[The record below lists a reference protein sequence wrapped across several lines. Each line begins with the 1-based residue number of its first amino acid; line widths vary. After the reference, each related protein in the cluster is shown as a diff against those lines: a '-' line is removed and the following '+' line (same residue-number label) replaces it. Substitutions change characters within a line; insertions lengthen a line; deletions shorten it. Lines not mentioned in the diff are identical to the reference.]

1 MPEQKRDQ
9 KRSGEAGVLPAD
21 PGAIAAPPDITAA
34 AEQRGYSGTGL
45 AARLTALGVPAD
57 VLAEAQALARV
68 NGAGMVDILIQKKA
82 VSEEA
87 LLAAMSAECGIPFWE
102 ELPTDHMNTDFTA
115 LFSIQYLKKQK
126 IIPLET
132 PQGFVVAIH
141 DPSNFQAVD
150 DLCRLLGREERPV
163 VLATQEE
170 IHAAIN
176 LAYDLSR
183 STAKE
188 FFQEM
193 NEESTDSLI
202 SEIEE
207 TGDLLDET
215 SDAPIIKLVNLLLSG
230 AIKDRAS
237 DIHIEPYQSTVKVRY
252 RIDGILYDILSL
264 PRKIH
269 SPLVSRVKIMAKL
282 NIAEK
287 RLPQDGRI
295 EIKVADRSVDIRVS
309 TIPTAFGER
318 VVLRLLDKTA
328 SILML
333 SDLGM
338 DDRKIGIFNRLIKS
352 PYGIVLVTGPTGSGK
367 TTTLYAAL
375 TSINHP
381 EVNIITIEDPIEY
394 QIDGIGQIQVNPKIE
409 LTFAHGLRSIVRQD
423 PDIILVGEIRDRETA
438 EIAIQSSLTGH
449 LVFSTL
455 HTNDAASAVTR
466 LIDMGIEPF
475 LVTSSV
481 IAIIAQRLVRVL
493 CPKCKEAST
502 PDDESLANLGVDKKQ
517 LENHVLYRKQG
528 CAACMNTGYRGRTAI
543 FEILILDDPLKRL
556 ILKTSDSNQIQDEAM
571 RRGMTNLLQDGAQKV
586 LAGVTTIE
594 EVFRVTR
601 ILKRENDLEV

>member
-1 MPEQKRDQ
+1 M
-9 KRSGEAGVLPAD
+9 
-21 PGAIAAPPDITAA
+21 
-34 AEQRGYSGTGL
+34 
-45 AARLTALGVPAD
+45 
-57 VLAEAQALARV
+57 
-68 NGAGMVDILIQKKA
+68 
-82 VSEEA
+82 
-87 LLAAMSAECGIPFWE
+87 
-102 ELPTDHMNTDFTA
+102 
-115 LFSIQYLKKQK
+115 
-126 IIPLET
+126 
-132 PQGFVVAIH
+132 
-141 DPSNFQAVD
+141 
-150 DLCRLLGREERPV
+150 
-163 VLATQEE
+163 
-170 IHAAIN
+170 
-176 LAYDLSR
+176 SR

-237 DIHIEPYQSTVKVRY
+237 DIHIEPYQAQRQ
-252 RIDGILYDILSL
+252 GPL
-264 PRKIH
+264 PDRRH
-269 SPLVSRVKIMAKL
+269 PLRHPQPAPEDPFAARVAREDHGETEHRRE
-282 NIAEK
+282 AP
-287 RLPQDGRI
+287 PQDGRI

-318 VVLRLLDKTA
+318 VVLRLLDKTS

-338 DDRKIGIFNRLIKS
+338 DERKVGIFNRLIKS

-375 TSINHP
+375 TSINSP

-394 QIDGIGQIQVNPKIE
+394 QIDGIGQIQVNPKID
-409 LTFAHGLRSIVRQD
+409 LTFAQGLRSIVRQD
-423 PDIILVGEIRDRETA
+423 PDVILVGEIRDRETA

-475 LVTSSV
+475 SS
-481 IAIIAQRLVRVL
+481 
-493 CPKCKEAST
+493 P
-502 PDDESLANLGVDKKQ
+502 
-517 LENHVLYRKQG
+517 
-528 CAACMNTGYRGRTAI
+528 
-543 FEILILDDPLKRL
+543 
-556 ILKTSDSNQIQDEAM
+556 
-571 RRGMTNLLQDGAQKV
+571 RR
-586 LAGVTTIE
+586 
-594 EVFRVTR
+594 
-601 ILKRENDLEV
+601 

>member
-1 MPEQKRDQ
+1 MTPEQKRD
-9 KRSGEAGVLPAD
+9 RGRFGGAVVPAAANVPPGSAAVSGEDRDAGA
-21 PGAIAAPPDITAA
+21 
-34 AEQRGYSGTGL
+34 GL
-45 AARLTALGVPAD
+45 DARLEALGVPAG
-57 VLAEAQALARV
+57 VLAEVRTQARV
-68 NGAGMVDILIQKKA
+68 NGAGMVELLIQKKA
-82 VSEEA
+82 ISEEA
-87 LLAAMSAECGIPFWE
+87 LLAAMSAEYGIPFWE
-102 ELPTDHMNTDFTA
+102 ELPTDRINTDFTA

-132 PQGFVVAIH
+132 PRGVVVAVN
-141 DPSNFQAVD
+141 DPTNFQAAD
-150 DLCRLLGREERPV
+150 DLCRRLGLAERSL

-170 IHAAIN
+170 ILATIN

-237 DIHIEPYQSTVKVRY
+237 DIHIEPYQVAVKIRY

-318 VVLRLLDKTA
+318 VVLRLLDKTS

-338 DDRKIGIFNRLIKS
+338 DARKVGIFNSLIKS

-375 TSINHP
+375 TSINSP

-394 QIDGIGQIQVNPKIE
+394 QIDGIGQIQVNPKID
-409 LTFAHGLRSIVRQD
+409 LTFAQGLRSIVRQD
-423 PDIILVGEIRDRETA
+423 PDVILVGEIRDRETA

-493 CPKCKEAST
+493 CPKCKEGYT
-502 PDDESLANLGVDKKQ
+502 PDDESLANLGLDGRQ
-517 LENHVLYRKQG
+517 LEGHPLYRKLG

-543 FEILILDDPLKRL
+543 FEILVLDDPIKRM
-556 ILKTSDSNQIQDEAM
+556 ILKTSDANQINEVALK
-571 RRGMTNLLQDGAQKV
+571 RGMTDLLHDGAKKV
-586 LAGVTTIE
+586 LEGVTTIE

-601 ILKRENDLEV
+601 ILKRETDLEA

>member
-9 KRSGEAGVLPAD
+9 KRSGEAGVLPTD

-45 AARLTALGVPAD
+45 AARLIALGVPAD
-57 VLAEAQALARV
+57 VLAEAQVLARV

-82 VSEEA
+82 VSEDA

-102 ELPTDHMNTDFTA
+102 DLPTDHINTDFTA

-352 PYGIVLVTGPTGSGK
+352 PYGIILVTGPTGSGK

-423 PDIILVGEIRDRETA
+423 PDVILVGEIRDRETA

-601 ILKRENDLEV
+601 ILKRENDLEA

>member
-1 MPEQKRDQ
+1 MPDENREL
-9 KRSGEAGVLPAD
+9 RAPERAEAEPAAT
-21 PGAIAAPPDITAA
+21 GAVAIAPEYPA
-34 AEQRGYSGTGL
+34 TGL
-45 AARLTALGVPAD
+45 DARLAALGVPAD
-57 VLAEAQALARV
+57 VLAEVRMLARE
-68 NGAGMVDILIQKKA
+68 NGAGMVEILIQKK
-82 VSEEA
+82 VLPEA
-87 LLAAMSAECGIPFWE
+87 ELLSALSAEYGIPFWE

-126 IIPLET
+126 IVPLET
-132 PQGFVVAIH
+132 PQGFVVAIN
-141 DPSNFQAVD
+141 DPSGFQAVD
-150 DLCRLLGREERPV
+150 DLCRLLGRPERPV
-163 VLATQEE
+163 ILATQEA
-170 IHAAIN
+170 IQAAIN

-193 NEESTDSLI
+193 HDESTDSLI

-230 AIKDRAS
+230 ATKDRAS
-237 DIHIEPYQSTVKVRY
+237 DIHIEPYQAIVKVRY

-318 VVLRLLDKTA
+318 VVLRLLDKTS

-338 DDRKIGIFNRLIKS
+338 DSRKVGIFNRLIKS
-352 PYGIVLVTGPTGSGK
+352 PYGIILVTGPTGSGK

-375 TSINHP
+375 SSINSP

-394 QIDGIGQIQVNPKIE
+394 QIDGIGQIQVNPKID
-409 LTFAHGLRSIVRQD
+409 LTFAQGLRSIVRQD
-423 PDIILVGEIRDRETA
+423 PDIILVGEIRDRETV
-438 EIAIQSSLTGH
+438 ILSFPPSIRT
-449 LVFSTL
+449 
-455 HTNDAASAVTR
+455 TR
-466 LIDMGIEPF
+466 RAP
-475 LVTSSV
+475 
-481 IAIIAQRLVRVL
+481 
-493 CPKCKEAST
+493 
-502 PDDESLANLGVDKKQ
+502 
-517 LENHVLYRKQG
+517 
-528 CAACMNTGYRGRTAI
+528 
-543 FEILILDDPLKRL
+543 
-556 ILKTSDSNQIQDEAM
+556 
-571 RRGMTNLLQDGAQKV
+571 
-586 LAGVTTIE
+586 
-594 EVFRVTR
+594 
-601 ILKRENDLEV
+601 

>member
-1 MPEQKRDQ
+1 MTAPLGFPTAARQ
-9 KRSGEAGVLPAD
+9 
-21 PGAIAAPPDITAA
+21 AAPPAA
-34 AEQRGYSGTGL
+34 APE
-45 AARLTALGVPAD
+45 
-57 VLAEAQALARV
+57 
-68 NGAGMVDILIQKKA
+68 GAGGTDLPLHKKGPP
-82 VSEEA
+82 EKA
-87 LLAAMSAECGIPFWE
+87 LLAALSKEYGIPFWE
-102 ELPTDHMNTDFTA
+102 ALPTDHIDTGFTA

-126 IIPLET
+126 MVPLDT
-132 PQGFVVAIH
+132 PQGFVVAVN
-141 DPSNFQAVD
+141 DPANFQAVD
-150 DLCRLLGREERPV
+150 DLCRLLGLPERPV
-163 VLATQEE
+163 VLATQEA
-170 IHAAIN
+170 IQSAIN

-237 DIHIEPYQSTVKVRY
+237 DIHIEPYQASVKVRY

-269 SPLVSRVKIMAKL
+269 SPLASRVKIMAKL

-295 EIKVADRSVDIRVS
+295 EIKIADRSVDIRVS

-318 VVLRLLDKTA
+318 VVLRLLDKTS

-338 DDRKIGIFNRLIKS
+338 DERKVGIFNRLIKS

-375 TSINHP
+375 SSINHP

-394 QIDGIGQIQVNPKIE
+394 QIDGIGQIQVNPKID
-409 LTFAHGLRSIVRQD
+409 LTFAQGLRSIVRQD
-423 PDIILVGEIRDRETA
+423 PDVILVGEIRDRETA

-481 IAIIAQRLVRVL
+481 IAIVAQRLVRVL
-493 CPKCKEAST
+493 CPKCKEAYT
-502 PDDESLANLGVDKKQ
+502 PDDESLVNLGIDKKQ
-517 LENHVLYRKQG
+517 LDSHPLYRKQG
-528 CAACMNTGYRGRTAI
+528 CTACMNTGYRGRTAI

-556 ILKTSDSNQIQDEAM
+556 ILKTSDANQIQDEAM
-571 RRGMTNLLQDGAQKV
+571 KRGMTNLLADGARKV
-586 LAGVTTIE
+586 LEGTTTIE

-601 ILKRENDLEV
+601 ILKRETDLEE